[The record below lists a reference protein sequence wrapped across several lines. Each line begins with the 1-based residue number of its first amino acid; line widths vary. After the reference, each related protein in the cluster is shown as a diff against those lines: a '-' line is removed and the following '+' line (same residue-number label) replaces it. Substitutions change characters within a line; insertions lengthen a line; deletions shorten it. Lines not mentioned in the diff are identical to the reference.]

1 MKYFAEQVRAVRIDE
16 FQFGKKKVFEV
27 SYEKAQNL
35 YCRHVKEVTHDGM
48 ANEEDVE
55 ALFERGQF
63 VNIHKMGLL
72 IWGKELSDSE
82 LFKQRLE
89 GKIEKEVWK

>member
-1 MKYFAEQVRAVRIDE
+1 VRYFAEQVRAVRIDS
-16 FQFGKKKVFEV
+16 FQFGKHKVFEV
-27 SYEKAQNL
+27 SYKKAQDL
-35 YCRHVKEVTHDGM
+35 YHRHVKEYKHDGM
-48 ANEEDVE
+48 ANEEDVK

-72 IWGKELSDSE
+72 IYGKDLSDSE

-89 GKIEKEVWK
+89 GKIEQEVWK